1 MMSTMTQMIMMMM
14 IVTKLT
20 AGIIAAS
27 SLGGKRVHTEAD
39 KYNAQLPSLRTSHP
53 DRLGFVLVGIQIS
66 FGKQIDI
73 CQFNAPT
80 FSERHYVICICHLDQ
95 ASDFTLSVSVRK
107 IRHLASS

>member
-1 MMSTMTQMIMMMM
+1 MMMM
-14 IVTKLT
+14 FLGAMMKFDNDDVNDDSDDNDDVTKLT

-53 DRLGFVLVGIQIS
+53 DRLGFVLIRIQIS

-73 CQFNAPT
+73 CQFNAPY
-80 FSERHYVICICHLDQ
+80 F
-95 ASDFTLSVSVRK
+95 
-107 IRHLASS
+107 

>member
-53 DRLGFVLVGIQIS
+53 DTLGFVLVGIQIS

-73 CQFNAPT
+73 CQFNALN

>member
-14 IVTKLT
+14 MMMKLT

-53 DRLGFVLVGIQIS
+53 DRLGFVLIGI
-66 FGKQIDI
+66 
-73 CQFNAPT
+73 
-80 FSERHYVICICHLDQ
+80 
-95 ASDFTLSVSVRK
+95 
-107 IRHLASS
+107 

>member
-1 MMSTMTQMIMMMM
+1 MMMM

-53 DRLGFVLVGIQIS
+53 DTLGFVLVGIQIS

-73 CQFNAPT
+73 CRFNAP
-80 FSERHYVICICHLDQ
+80 YVQ
-95 ASDFTLSVSVRK
+95 
-107 IRHLASS
+107 